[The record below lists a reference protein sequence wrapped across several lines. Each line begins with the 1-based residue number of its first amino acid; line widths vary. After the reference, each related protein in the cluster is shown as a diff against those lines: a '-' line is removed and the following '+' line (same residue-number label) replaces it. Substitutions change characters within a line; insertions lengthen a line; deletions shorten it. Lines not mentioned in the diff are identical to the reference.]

1 MRIYPSYAT
10 GNAYG
15 IATESKWYL
24 NSYDPYNV
32 GGYYPV
38 KKTTTT
44 AAGSKFNTTVNYIA
58 Q

>member
-1 MRIYPSYAT
+1 MRTYPSYAA
-10 GNAYG
+10 GNASG
-15 IATESKWYL
+15 TTTENKWYL

-38 KKTTTT
+38 KKTTVT
-44 AAGSKFNTTVNYIA
+44 AAGSKFNTTVNYTV